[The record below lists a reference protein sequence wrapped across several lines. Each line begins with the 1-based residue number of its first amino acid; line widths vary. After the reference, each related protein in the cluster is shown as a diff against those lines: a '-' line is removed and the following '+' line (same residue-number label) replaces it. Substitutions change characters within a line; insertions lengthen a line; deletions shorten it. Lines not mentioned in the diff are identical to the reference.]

1 MNQTQRNL
9 EIALEELELQRLENK
24 HLQSK
29 IKRLKD
35 EIYYLNNPK
44 IITKDDNRSQQL
56 VHILENADQ
65 AMDRFTAKLRKENA
79 KYAKQKQG
87 KG

>member
-1 MNQTQRNL
+1 MNQDQKNL

-29 IKRLKD
+29 IKGLKD
-35 EIYYLNNPK
+35 EIYRLKHPK
-44 IITKDDNRSQQL
+44 VNTEDTTQAQRLTQILQSADEAMNRF
-56 VHILENADQ
+56 N
-65 AMDRFTAKLRKENA
+65 AKLRKENA
-79 KYAKQKQG
+79 KYAKQKQS